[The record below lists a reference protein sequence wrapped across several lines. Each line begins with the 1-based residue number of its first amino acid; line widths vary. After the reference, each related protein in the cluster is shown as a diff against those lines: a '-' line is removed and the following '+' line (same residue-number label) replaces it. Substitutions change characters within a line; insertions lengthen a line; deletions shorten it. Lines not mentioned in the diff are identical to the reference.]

1 MKLIKTLGIVSALVV
16 VSSWSIPAQAK
27 SAKQPDKT
35 VTQRQVEL
43 MRDVDASEKSGELT
57 FKEAAALRKS
67 GAKITEKE
75 ARMKE
80 KNGGKLSYK
89 NITEIEGD
97 LNKIS
102 NKNHKQQL
110 QKRVQN

>member
-1 MKLIKTLGIVSALVV
+1 MKFVKIFGIVSSLVV
-16 VSSWSIPAQAK
+16 ASSWSMPTEAK

-43 MRDVDASEKSGELT
+43 MKDIDASEKSGELT

-67 GAKITEKE
+67 GVKVTEKE
-75 ARMKE
+75 ARMKD